1 MAISATQIATSNTL
15 ENFRQQFNNLQTDVN
30 GLESGTLTFS
40 SVSAT
45 TTSTS
50 ALNILEDGTIVFEG
64 ATDDGN
70 ETTLTVADP
79 TADRT
84 ITLPDAT
91 GTVFLS
97 NTTDTAFITDKSSL
111 ASADVA
117 GDTDVLL
124 IADVNV
130 TTLKKITPNNLLSS
144 AGGLTSVAADSSP
157 QLGGDL
163 DVVTHSLVSTSNR
176 NITLT
181 PNGTGD
187 VQLQAD
193 TVVVGDS
200 NAAATITSNG
210 TGDLVLNTN
219 SGTDSSSLKIVDAAN
234 GNIEATLNG
243 TAVFQIDGSDGVEI
257 QQGAISIK
265 NGGAQSYIRFY
276 CESSNAHYVQ
286 LQAPAHADFSGNHT
300 VVLPNAAATL
310 ATVTLAETLTNKTLT
325 SPVLNTATVGTS
337 IVPASA
343 DGATLGSAS
352 AEFSDLFLADGG
364 TIKFGNDQEI
374 TLTHVADSGL
384 TLKHAATADDKFP
397 TLSLAAGDTDI
408 AVNDVLGRI
417 AFIAPDEGTGTD
429 AILNAGVIDVLSEG
443 NFAADNNAASMRFL
457 TGNSAAAG
465 TDGGSMILSS
475 TGNLT
480 LKDLR
485 TADGSSPTITL
496 QSGDTDIAAND
507 VLGTINF
514 QAPDEGTGTDAI
526 LVAAGIEAV
535 SEGDFS
541 SSSNATKLSFKT
553 AASAAAAETM
563 ALSSGGNLTVSGTIV
578 PTGAITANAGVVV
591 DNITIDGTEIDLSSG
606 DLTLDVAGDII
617 LDAGG
622 DEVIFKDGST
632 NVGHASLDADNFTLK
647 SLVSDKDFIVQGND
661 GGTGITAL
669 TLDMSAAGAATFN
682 NNVTAFS
689 DERLKSDITTLKSSL
704 EKVLQ
709 MRGVSY
715 TRNDNV
721 EGGEQIGV
729 IAQEVEQFY
738 PQVVLT
744 ADDEQGTKSVDYGRL
759 TAVLIEAVKELSELV
774 NRDIASIKRDI
785 DAICQHPLWVENQV
799 KGE

>member
-1 MAISATQIATSNTL
+1 MAISATQIATTNTL

-91 GTVFLS
+91 GTVFLTG
-97 NTTDTAFITDKSSL
+97 TTDTAIITDKTAL

-130 TTLKKITPNNLLSS
+130 TTLKKITPNNLVSS
-144 AGGLTSVAADSSP
+144 AGGLTSVAADSTP

-163 DVVTHSLVSTSNR
+163 DVNGNDIVSTSNA
-176 NITLT
+176 NIDII

-187 VQLQAD
+187 VTLQTD
-193 TVVVGDS
+193 TVQLGSS
-200 NAAATITSNG
+200 NEDVTVTTNG
-210 TGDLVLNTN
+210 TGDLTLNTN
-219 SGTDSSSLKIVDAAN
+219 SGTNSSAITIADAAN
-234 GNIEATLNG
+234 GNISATLNG

-286 LQAPAHADFSGNHT
+286 LQAPAHSDFAGNVT
-300 VVLPNAAATL
+300 VVLPSTADTLVGLAATQ
-310 ATVTLAETLTNKTLT
+310 TLTNKTLT
-325 SPVLNTATVGTS
+325 SAQVNTA
-337 IVPASA
+337 ILPASA
-343 DGATLGSAS
+343 DGATLGSATK
-352 AEFSDLFLADGG
+352 EFSDLFLADGG
-364 TIKFGNDQEI
+364 TIQFGNDQEI

-563 ALSSGGNLTVSGTIV
+563 ALSSAGNLTVSGTIV

-606 DLTLDVAGDII
+606 DLTLDVAGDIV

-632 NVGHASLDADNFTLK
+632 NVGHVSMDSDNLTVK
-647 SLVSDKDFIVQGND
+647 SLVSDKDFVVKGND
-661 GGTGITAL
+661 GGTEITAL
-669 TLDMSAAGAATFN
+669 TLDMSGAGAATFN

-729 IAQEVEQFY
+729 IAQEVEKFY

-744 ADDEQGTKSVDYGRL
+744 ANDEQGTKSVDYGRL

-774 NRDIASIKRDI
+774 NRDITSIKKDI
-785 DAICQHPLWVENQV
+785 DAICQHPLWQENQM